1 MAAESENPQRTPLH
15 LASEAGDLERVKEL
29 LAAGADPVA
38 ENQNGQTPLQLAL
51 DADRIEIVQMLLATD
66 AYRWH
71 LDDTLKA
78 KLLRLASRTGTTETM
93 ERLIMPNVRVAWYS
107 EEQRDV
113 YHLCQNCHYN
123 DDILPENLVA
133 GTEHQIVNELL
144 YENPDTKKR
153 DLLCQNCESLLK
165 DWKGAILLI
174 PTS

>member
-1 MAAESENPQRTPLH
+1 MAENETTKGTPLH
-15 LASEAGDLERVKEL
+15 LAVADGDTEQVRTL

-38 ENQNGQTPLQLAL
+38 ENESGQTPLHQAF
-51 DADRIEIVQMLLATD
+51 DADRVEIVQMLLATD

-71 LDDTLKA
+71 LDDALKA
-78 KLLRLASRTGTTETM
+78 KLLCLAARTGTTETIK
-93 ERLIMPNVRVAWYS
+93 RLTMPDIRVAWYS

-144 YENPDTKKR
+144 CENPDTSKR
-153 DLLCQNCESLLK
+153 DLLCQNCKALLK
-165 DWKGAILLI
+165 DWKGIVLLI